1 MAGKH
6 HFYLLYC
13 LKLNI
18 WVIENILFESYINH
32 EVLLTLTSSLVL
44 SPKQPMSV
52 GYLCMQHNRKRKKNQ
67 IVQGFLM
74 STGQSVKR
82 IGLPQQFW
90 SGFKV
95 HSLLVITDTQSV
107 PLMTSGNY
115 LNPGFLKIQVLLS
128 LILETMD
135 WLDWSR
141 LTAPIHTFGP
151 I

>member
-6 HFYLLYC
+6 HFYLLSC

-18 WVIENILFESYINH
+18 RVIENILFESYINH

-90 SGFKV
+90 SRFKV
-95 HSLLVITDTQSV
+95 PSLLVITDTQSV

-115 LNPGFLKIQVLLS
+115 LNPGFLKIQILLS